1 MMDPQDA
8 ATEIN
13 RRVRR
18 AVEGYADDA
27 DLDVKMDSAA
37 GEYAVILP
45 AARYH
50 DGPRRIV
57 VRVTLED

>member
-1 MMDPQDA
+1 MDPQDA

-13 RRVRR
+13 RRVRA
-18 AVEGYADDA
+18 AVVGYADDL
-27 DLDVKMDSAA
+27 DLSIAVDSEA

-45 AARYH
+45 AARSLS
-50 DGPRRIV
+50 GRKRIV